1 MDNVY
6 LITTTEIYR
15 VDTAIEAQKLIDE
28 AKNDNR
34 FTLSK
39 YTNEYK
45 ERKAKGEIIDEYYKV
60 TLTRQFND
68 IREPESQI
76 NISYETA

>member
-1 MDNVY
+1 MDNTY

-60 TLTRQFND
+60 TLVKTFTD
-68 IREPESQI
+68 IKEPETQVKI
-76 NISYETA
+76 IYEV

>member
-1 MDNVY
+1 MDNTY

-60 TLTRQFND
+60 TLVKTFTD
-68 IREPESQI
+68 IREPETQVKI
-76 NISYETA
+76 TYEV